1 MLDLILNILKGVKT
15 SLSIHNLL
23 QCNDAFTRLDLRLV
37 EIESNVSK
45 LVDAHLNSGLLF
57 LHKINSSLS
66 VENRDY
72 FAKEAHKEFVK
83 AQAVYDNTEQKYLIA
98 LECSTLCEIIMHEPC
113 MAINTL
119 DQVGLYHYKRVKAQ
133 IPQIVYTLLKFPPL
147 FGATQVTYITN
158 ITRDLYKTARCQEEI
173 NKAFLLGLENDKFY
187 RHIQLFYNELKLL
200 LPTKN
205 GQDK

>member
-1 MLDLILNILKGVKT
+1 MLNLILNILEGVKT

-23 QCNDAFTRLDLRLV
+23 QCNDTFTRLDSHLV
-37 EIESNVSK
+37 KIESNVSK
-45 LVDAHLNSGLLF
+45 LVDAHLNSGLLY

-98 LECSTLCEIIMHEPC
+98 LECSALCEIIMHEPC
-113 MAINTL
+113 MAINSL
-119 DQVGLYHYKRVKAQ
+119 DQVGLYHYKRVKAL
-133 IPQIVYTLLKFPPL
+133 IPQIIFYILKFPPL
-147 FGATQVTYITN
+147 FRATQVTN
-158 ITRDLYKTARCQEEI
+158 ITRDLYKAARCQEEI

-187 RHIQLFYNELKLL
+187 RHVQLFYNELKLL
-200 LPTKN
+200 LLTKN
-205 GQDK
+205 GQGK